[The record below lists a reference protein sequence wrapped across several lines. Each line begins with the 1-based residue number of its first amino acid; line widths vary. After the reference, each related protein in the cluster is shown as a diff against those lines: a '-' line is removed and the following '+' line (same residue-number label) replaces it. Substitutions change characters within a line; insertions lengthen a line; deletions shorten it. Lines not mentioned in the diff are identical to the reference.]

1 MSDTEEVR
9 HRDSEEVAKL
19 KAKAGGMLPGVA
31 AICMF
36 LLFLTMVNVYGALV
50 GGFGT
55 GIGKYGVLTL
65 CTMLAAGIFGLLRLR
80 RWGYS
85 LVMAGCILL
94 AVGDF
99 YYFSKSHVAF
109 FVLRALFE
117 MVFFL
122 YLVRTEVRDRLR

>member
-1 MSDTEEVR
+1 LDERESVR
-9 HRDSEEVAKL
+9 KL
-19 KAKAGGMLPGVA
+19 QAKAGGLLPGVA

-85 LVMAGCILL
+85 LVMAGCVLL
-94 AVGDF
+94 AMGDI
-99 YYFSKSHVAF
+99 YYFSKLHVAF
-109 FVLRALFE
+109 FALRGLFE
-117 MVFFL
+117 LVFFL
-122 YLVRTEVRDRLR
+122 YLVRPEVRERLR

>member
-1 MSDTEEVR
+1 MDLDQPEEVR
-9 HRDSEEVAKL
+9 KL
-19 KAKAGGMLPGVA
+19 QAKARGMLPGVA

-55 GIGKYGVLTL
+55 GWGKYGVLTL
-65 CTMLAAGIFGLLRLR
+65 CTMLAAGIFGLLRLQ

-99 YYFSKSHVAF
+99 FYFTKSHVAF
-109 FVLRALFE
+109 FLLRGLFE

-122 YLVRTEVRDRLR
+122 YLVRTEVRDRLH

>member
-1 MSDTEEVR
+1 MEEQAESVR
-9 HRDSEEVAKL
+9 KL
-19 KAKAGGMLPGVA
+19 QARARGMLPGVA

-109 FVLRALFE
+109 FALRGLFE
-117 MVFFL
+117 LVFFL